1 MSDFSLTARVVQL
14 ATTRE
19 ELAQRMAGVAEKR
32 KAFDATVAD
41 ELAAIEGTKRRLEAE
56 EAEVRGL
63 ALIVAEQTGNKK
75 PAPGVEVVTTKQYD
89 VDEKA
94 AFEWAK
100 VTGMALIPE
109 SVDVKAIKKIATV
122 QSLHFVTVS
131 EVPSVRLATDLTK
144 ALNDVAYDRSTREA
158 A

>member
-1 MSDFSLTARVVQL
+1 MSDYSLTARVVQL

-19 ELAQRMAGVAEKR
+19 ELAQRMADIAEKR
-32 KAFDATVAD
+32 KAFDATIAD
-41 ELAAIEGTKRRLEAE
+41 QMAAIEGTKRRLEAE

-89 VDEKA
+89 VDEA
-94 AFEWAK
+94 AAYTWAK
-100 VTGMALIPE
+100 ASHMCLIPE
-109 SVDVKAIKKIATV
+109 SVDLKAVKKIATV

-144 ALNDVAYDRSTREA
+144 ALASVTQEA